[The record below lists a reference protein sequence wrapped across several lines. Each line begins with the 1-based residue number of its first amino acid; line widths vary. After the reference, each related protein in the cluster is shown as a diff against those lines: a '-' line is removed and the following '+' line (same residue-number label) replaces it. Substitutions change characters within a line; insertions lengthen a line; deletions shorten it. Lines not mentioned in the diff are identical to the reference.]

1 LEQEKHHAAREECS
15 KWASQFATK
24 ENEAKSLSL
33 DVDFLQ
39 NELKTAHKQAANY
52 ALERDERATMCDA
65 LSGHSRKLLD
75 KINELETEVEN
86 VRKESDIQGERYVDF
101 HSVWFWQTY

>member
-1 LEQEKHHAAREECS
+1 M
-15 KWASQFATK
+15 
-24 ENEAKSLSL
+24 SLSM

-65 LSGHSRKLLD
+65 LSTHVTKLKE
-75 KINELETEVEN
+75 KIGLLETEAEN
-86 VRKESDIQGERYVDF
+86 LRKDADAQYDRFVAACSFCHHLLLIVSF
-101 HSVWFWQTY
+101 FFFFFF